1 MPRRSDKAEATF
13 SLSSFLPKIIML
25 DSNYRERNKRVGLV
39 GNRGDKVELEKN
51 GLYTHRE
58 KDRYINI

>member
-13 SLSSFLPKIIML
+13 SLSSFLSKIIML
-25 DSNYRERNKRVGLV
+25 DSNYIERNKRVGLV

-51 GLYTHRE
+51 GLYTHR
-58 KDRYINI
+58 